1 MQLHYNI
8 SFFYP
13 FSRMIYKKFALPCAS
28 LAVLLGEVQK
38 SALTSVND
46 IFISREGQRS
56 YRGEGVTYANREV
69 QTYVIIIK

>member
-1 MQLHYNI
+1 MV
-8 SFFYP
+8 
-13 FSRMIYKKFALPCAS
+13 LP
-28 LAVLLGEVQK
+28 GEVQK

-46 IFISREGQRS
+46 ISISREGKRV